1 MRDRTRSVV
10 RGAAWVIGIG
20 LVGIAVQRTG
30 VGALRAE
37 LAQVGCKILWLFLAY
52 AAGTAVAAVPWRLLL
67 PTEARPGW
75 GATLMGRF
83 AAAGISVLFP
93 FLGVGEGARLIW
105 LRASDRP
112 TGIAAL
118 IVDRLLFSVAGAFI
132 LGAAVVAALR
142 LPELPRGY
150 YIGGALSA
158 LAMVLVTV
166 AIAAAAARGRLVNGL
181 FGRLVERLRR
191 ALRKTATSEEAS
203 ATTIAAADDA
213 LRAVLGGSKRPL
225 VAGLALHVAARVLL
239 AAEIYAGLW
248 VLGADTTMMETLI
261 FAAVPIALSV
271 IGVVIPGQIGLQET
285 VQMLVSQALGVSPTI
300 GLALVLL
307 QRARQLAF
315 ITLSLTL
322 VALGRTPRQAS
333 RHVS

>member
-30 VGALRAE
+30 IGALRAE
-37 LAQVGCKILWLFLAY
+37 LGQVGCKILWLFLAY
-52 AAGTAVAAVPWRLLL
+52 AVGTAVAAVPWRLLL

-75 GATLMGRF
+75 GPTFMGRF

-93 FLGVGEGARLIW
+93 FLGVGEGARLLW

-118 IVDRLLFSVAGAFI
+118 IVDRLLFSLAGAFV
-132 LGAAVVAALR
+132 LGAAVIAALR

-158 LAMVLVTV
+158 LAMVLVAV
-166 AIAAAAARGRLVNGL
+166 AIAAAAARGRLVDGL
-181 FGRLVERLRR
+181 VGRLVERLRR
-191 ALRKTATSEEAS
+191 ALRKTATSQEAS
-203 ATTIAAADDA
+203 PTSIAAADDA
-213 LRAVLGGSKRPL
+213 LRAILSGSKRPL

-271 IGVVIPGQIGLQET
+271 IGVVVPGQIGLQET
-285 VQMLVSQALGVSPTI
+285 VQMLVSHALGVSPTI

-307 QRARQLAF
+307 QRVRQLAF

>member
-75 GATLMGRF
+75 GPTLMGRF

-105 LRASDRP
+105 LRAADRP
-112 TGIAAL
+112 AGVAAL
-118 IVDRLLFSVAGAFI
+118 IVDRLLFSLAGAVV

-142 LPELPRGY
+142 LPELPRVY
-150 YIGGALSA
+150 YVGGALSA
-158 LAMVLVTV
+158 LAMVLL
-166 AIAAAAARGRLVNGL
+166 AIA
-181 FGRLVERLRR
+181 
-191 ALRKTATSEEAS
+191 
-203 ATTIAAADDA
+203 
-213 LRAVLGGSKRPL
+213 
-225 VAGLALHVAARVLL
+225 
-239 AAEIYAGLW
+239 
-248 VLGADTTMMETLI
+248 
-261 FAAVPIALSV
+261 
-271 IGVVIPGQIGLQET
+271 
-285 VQMLVSQALGVSPTI
+285 
-300 GLALVLL
+300 
-307 QRARQLAF
+307 
-315 ITLSLTL
+315 
-322 VALGRTPRQAS
+322 
-333 RHVS
+333 